1 MFLTIM
7 LLGTALSMDAFAVS
21 ISGGLICK
29 KVSLKDTLK
38 TALTFGSFQ
47 ALMPFLG
54 FNIGALFRKHI
65 DAYDHYIAFALLF
78 IIGAKMVYEGI
89 KKNGCEVNVSFFR
102 NSNILLLGL
111 ATSIDAF
118 LAGLSLSLT
127 GAPIIPSI
135 IIIGTTTFI
144 FSIVGIKLG
153 CRLGCRFERGVDILG
168 GVILIFIGLRTLLE
182 GLGLF

>member
-1 MFLTIM
+1 MFLTMM

-21 ISGGLICK
+21 ISGGLVCK

-38 TALTFGSFQ
+38 TAFTFGSFQ

-54 FNIGALFRKHI
+54 YNIGSLFKEHI

-78 IIGAKMVYEGI
+78 IIGSKMVYEGT
-89 KKNGCEVNVSFFR
+89 KKNACETNIFFFR
-102 NSNILLLGL
+102 NSNILFLGL

-118 LAGLSLSLT
+118 LAGISLSLA

-144 FSIVGIKLG
+144 FSIIGVKLG

-168 GVILIFIGLRTLLE
+168 GAILIFIGLRTLLE